1 MSKVEKTMK
10 KSALFIAFSWLLL
23 MVFTVVS
30 ANAENIS
37 AHTPTSKNM
46 VVAVAGSY
54 GSHRSIV
61 AKYIVKK
68 DVVNLSITR
77 LKKTLYKFYI
87 CFSSHRHIKY
97 CAAK

>member
-46 VVAVAGSY
+46 VYYPQGCRCCWFIWKPQIHCGKV
-54 GSHRSIV
+54 
-61 AKYIVKK
+61 
-68 DVVNLSITR
+68 
-77 LKKTLYKFYI
+77 
-87 CFSSHRHIKY
+87 Y
-97 CAAK
+97 CEEGCC